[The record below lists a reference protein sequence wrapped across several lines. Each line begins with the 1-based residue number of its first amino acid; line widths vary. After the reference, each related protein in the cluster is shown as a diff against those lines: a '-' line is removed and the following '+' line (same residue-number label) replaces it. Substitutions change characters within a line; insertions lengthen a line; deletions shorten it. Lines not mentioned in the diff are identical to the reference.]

1 MAQLILRSATTRNHT
16 SIINL
21 FILVFYGKC
30 QWGSMVPGSE
40 YRALSPLS
48 CSRFLIAWLAYWCGG
63 RHSKP
68 SGNGIYWC
76 AVLVEL
82 DYLHKLCRDQVSP
95 HATSSDTNPS
105 QMQNYWKNSQK
116 RWQGGKMGAAS
127 AYLCFFIPVVS
138 LLPLYCTCW

>member
-30 QWGSMVPGSE
+30 KWGSMAVSTGPS
-40 YRALSPLS
+40 AHS

-68 SGNGIYWC
+68 GNGIYWC

-95 HATSSDTNPS
+95 HAISSDTNPS

-116 RWQGGKMGAAS
+116 RWQGRKNGS
-127 AYLCFFIPVVS
+127 SLRLFVFFHSCCFIVAP
-138 LLPLYCTCW
+138 LLHPLVI